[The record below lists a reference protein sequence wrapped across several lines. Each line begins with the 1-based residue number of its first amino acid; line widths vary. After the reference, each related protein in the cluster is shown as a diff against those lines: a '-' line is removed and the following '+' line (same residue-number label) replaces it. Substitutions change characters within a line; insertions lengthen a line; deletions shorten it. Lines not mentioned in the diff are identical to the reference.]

1 MIKVNMREHPWHEN
15 LTVQRLLDEKTYTFK
30 QLVVKVNGN
39 FVPEDQYDQYVISDG
54 DDVMVIHLMAG
65 G

>member
-1 MIKVNMREHPWHEN
+1 MIKVNTREHPWHDG

-30 QLVVKVNGN
+30 QLVVKVNEI
-39 FVPEDQYDQYVISDG
+39 FIPEEKYQSFLINDG
-54 DDVMVIHLMAG
+54 DNVMVIHLMAG

>member
-1 MIKVNMREHPWHEN
+1 MIKVNTREHPWHEN

>member
-1 MIKVNMREHPWHEN
+1 MIKVNTREHPWHDD

-30 QLVVKVNGN
+30 QLVVKVNDI
-39 FVPEDQYDQYVISDG
+39 FIPEEKYQSFLINDG
-54 DDVMVIHLMAG
+54 DNVMVIHLMAG

>member
-1 MIKVNMREHPWHEN
+1 MIKVNTREYPWHEG

-30 QLVVKVNGN
+30 QLVVKVNDI
-39 FVPEDQYDQYVISDG
+39 FIPEDQYQSLLINDG
-54 DDVMVIHLMAG
+54 DNVMVIHLMAG

>member
-1 MIKVNMREHPWHEN
+1 MIKVNTREHPWHDA

-39 FVPEDQYDQYVISDG
+39 FVPEEQYDHYVIRDG
-54 DDVMVIHLMAG
+54 DNVMVIHLMAG

>member
-1 MIKVNMREHPWHEN
+1 MIKVNTREHPWHED

-30 QLVVKVNGN
+30 QLVVKVNDV
-39 FVPEDQYDQYVISDG
+39 FIPEEKYQSFLIKDG
-54 DDVMVIHLMAG
+54 DNVMVIHLMAG